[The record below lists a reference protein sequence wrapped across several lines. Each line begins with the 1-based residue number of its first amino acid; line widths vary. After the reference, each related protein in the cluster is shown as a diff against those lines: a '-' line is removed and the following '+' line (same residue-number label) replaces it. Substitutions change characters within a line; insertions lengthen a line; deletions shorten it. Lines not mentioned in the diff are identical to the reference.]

1 MSEDRI
7 GNFSETV
14 AAFAPETPCAEAYD
28 RFSHDN
34 DLFCVPVVD
43 GATPV
48 GLIQRHEFFLRL
60 ADRFGR
66 ALYER
71 KGVSHVMD
79 AQPLIVDAGL
89 ALDELGSVILS
100 QRPSALLTGFI
111 VTQGGRYSGVAT
123 AVTMLRLKMSLTQR
137 RADELERARRAAEA
151 ASEAK
156 SNFLANMSH
165 ELRTPLN
172 AIIGFSDMLRTE
184 VYGALGDVRYRGY
197 ADDVWNS
204 GTHLL
209 ELINNVLDL
218 SKIEAGKEEL
228 HPEPLCL
235 AAVVDETVRMTAP
248 HAEASGVAI
257 ETALGEL
264 RPSVVGDARRM
275 RQILLNLLSNAVKF
289 TPRGGKIRVAI
300 DREVSDRYTLSV
312 EDSGIGMSADEI
324 ETALQ
329 PFGQIDSGLNRR
341 YGGTGL
347 GLPLT
352 KSLVEMHGGSLR
364 IESRKGEG
372 TRVMV
377 SLPRIPAPAA
387 RSAA

>member
-1 MSEDRI
+1 MPEDRV
-7 GNFSETV
+7 GNCSDSV
-14 AAFAPETPCAEAYD
+14 VPFAPETPGAEAYD
-28 RFSHDN
+28 RFSHDK

-43 GATPV
+43 GVTPV
-48 GLIQRHEFFLRL
+48 GLVQRHEFFLKL

-66 ALYER
+66 PLYER

-79 AQPLIVDAGL
+79 AHPLIVDAGL
-89 ALDELGSVILS
+89 ALDELGGVILS
-100 QRPSALLTGFI
+100 RRPSALLTGFI
-111 VTQGGRYSGVAT
+111 VTRGGRYFGVAT
-123 AVTMLRLKMSLTQR
+123 AVTMLRLRMSLTQR
-137 RADELERARRAAEA
+137 RADELERAKRAAEA
-151 ASEAK
+151 ASAAK

-172 AIIGFSDMLRTE
+172 AIIGFSDMLRHE
-184 VYGALGDVRYRGY
+184 VYGALGDARYLGY
-197 ADDVWNS
+197 AEDVWNS

-209 ELINNVLDL
+209 GLINNILDL

-228 HPEPLCL
+228 HPEPFCL
-235 AAVVDETVRMTAP
+235 ATVVDEMVRMTAP
-248 HAEASGVAI
+248 QAEASGVAI

-264 RPSVVGDARRM
+264 RPSIVGDARRM

-289 TPRGGKIRVAI
+289 TPRGGTVRVAL
-300 DREVSDRYTLSV
+300 DRESSDRFGLSV
-312 EDSGIGMSADEI
+312 EDSGIGMSPEEI

-329 PFGQIDSGLNRR
+329 PFGQIDSGLDRR
-341 YGGTGL
+341 YDGTGL
-347 GLPLT
+347 GLPLA

-377 SLPRIPAPAA
+377 SLPREPAAA